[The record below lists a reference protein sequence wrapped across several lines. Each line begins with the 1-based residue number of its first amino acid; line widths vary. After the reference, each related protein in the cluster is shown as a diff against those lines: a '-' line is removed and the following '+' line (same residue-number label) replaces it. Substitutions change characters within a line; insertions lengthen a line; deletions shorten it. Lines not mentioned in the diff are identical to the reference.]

1 MARAVEMPCPLKVL
15 RHIENKEGLHPGSLV
30 EEGMVHGNLAW
41 SLSDSGI
48 SLAVADEHCEVVYKV
63 GVKTVQE
70 WVDYFSMSCP
80 QGVRVLNINDFRTV
94 LSHLRD
100 VN

>member
-41 SLSDSGI
+41 SLSEDK
-48 SLAVADEHCEVVYKV
+48 VALFVTDEHCEITYKV
-63 GVKTVQE
+63 GIKTVQE
-70 WVDYFSMSCP
+70 WVDYFLMSSP
-80 QGVRVLNINDFRTV
+80 HGIRVLNINDFRMA
-94 LSHLRD
+94 LGNLRD
-100 VN
+100 R